1 MARWNG
7 PNKSSILYSKLMSTA
22 GAVHDDL
29 SVGAARG
36 WRPGMG
42 KGGGHSHFS
51 LYQRRFLTMKHAKKH
66 VCDRTALG
74 ELDRDLVGR
83 GGDTL
88 SADAPPPSRRLRHL
102 DLAP

>member
-42 KGGGHSHFS
+42 KGGGT
-51 LYQRRFLTMKHAKKH
+51 RIFLST
-66 VCDRTALG
+66 
-74 ELDRDLVGR
+74 R
-83 GGDTL
+83 GG
-88 SADAPPPSRRLRHL
+88 S
-102 DLAP
+102 